1 MKYEKSYNRVHNEWW
16 IFCVGTRGAQL
27 VKVYKT
33 EKAADSWIAKH

>member
-27 VKVYKT
+27 VKVCKT
-33 EKAADSWIAKH
+33 EKAADNWIAKQ

>member
-27 VKVYKT
+27 VKVCKT
-33 EKAADSWIAKH
+33 EKSADNWIAKH

>member
-1 MKYEKSYNRVHNEWW
+1 MKYEKSYNRVRNEWW